1 MQRLLAVLVALVGLA
16 LFAVACG
23 SGDAERPPAA
33 TETASSQRAD
43 RQATVLEQ
51 EQQQE
56 AEVAVADEQAA
67 LEQQVEQVQFQ
78 QVQREETQAQQAQA
92 GQAQAGQAQA
102 ERQVEAPQ
110 DTSDDQQVVV
120 LPEDVVG
127 EHKGVRSE
135 RNVLGD
141 PDASVEILYYGDFT

>member
-1 MQRLLAVLVALVGLA
+1 MQRVLIVLIALVGLA

-23 SGDAERPPAA
+23 SGDVEPQPAS

-56 AEVAVADEQAA
+56 AEVAVADDQAEP
-67 LEQQVEQVQFQ
+67 EQQVEQDL
-78 QVQREETQAQQAQA
+78 
-92 GQAQAGQAQA
+92 A
-102 ERQVEAPQ
+102 EQQVEAPQ
-110 DTSDDQQVVV
+110 ETSDDQQVVV
-120 LPEDVVG
+120 LPEGVVG

-141 PDASVEILYYGDFT
+141 PDAPVLIEHFGDFT

>member
-1 MQRLLAVLVALVGLA
+1 MQRLLTVPLSVLIALVGLA
-16 LFAVACG
+16 LFSVACG
-23 SGDAERPPAA
+23 SGDSTPQPSA
-33 TETASSQRAD
+33 TETETSQRAD

-51 EQQQE
+51 QQQQE
-56 AEVAVADEQAA
+56 AAIPVADDQADQQADDQADDQAEAEQQAEQAA
-67 LEQQVEQVQFQ
+67 AEQ
-78 QVQREETQAQQAQA
+78 
-92 GQAQAGQAQA
+92 
-102 ERQVEAPQ
+102 QVEAPQ
-110 DTSDDQQVVV
+110 ETSDDQQVVA